1 MCKVS
6 FRILF
11 ICFYLIISITLDLV
25 LRHFNFSLRVFK
37 LSSRFFLRDYVK
49 AVFYHFV
56 SLRSFLSLF
65 LDSRFVEVRW
75 ILVFVEEVNINTSEI
90 VTAILI
96 ILRNLTLLYYV
107 NKHSGSSLSS
117 QNSLTLYI
125 LKLICISSILFSI
138 YFQWI

>member
-65 LDSRFVEVRW
+65 LDSLHV
-75 ILVFVEEVNINTSEI
+75 
-90 VTAILI
+90 
-96 ILRNLTLLYYV
+96 
-107 NKHSGSSLSS
+107 
-117 QNSLTLYI
+117 
-125 LKLICISSILFSI
+125 C
-138 YFQWI
+138 